1 MTSGSADDTTVSDVI
16 VCGYGPVG
24 QVLTALLGRAGHRV
38 TVLERHSEPY
48 PLPRAGHF
56 DHEVMRILQ
65 AIGVADRLEGIAARA
80 MQYQFLSPAGDVLGS
95 LPRDWDTPSAWPA
108 SYHFYQPHL
117 EGELDGAV
125 RGSGDVEVLRGR
137 EVVWVEQDGSGVTAA
152 TISPN
157 GLHAEHRA
165 RYLVGAD
172 GANSIVRSD
181 EPTFE
186 VEDLGFRAD
195 WLVVDVE
202 LLTGGLRKPVPD
214 TGQFLD
220 PNRPGHV
227 AYLAGPYYRWEFMV
241 LPGDDRDA
249 LQSPEFI
256 WRQLAPWLSRGQARI
271 VRNAVYTFRSILAT
285 PWRDRRVLL
294 AGDAAHLMPP
304 FLGQGMC
311 SGLRDAN
318 TLSWMLSLVLRGAAP
333 EPLLDEYE
341 RTRSPH
347 VRAFI
352 AESVRVGRLV
362 CITDPEEAAE
372 RDRRMLADVGASS
385 TPFLPPIGDGA
396 LRRCDALA
404 GTLAVQPR
412 VRDQGHEYRLDDQT
426 GRTFALLGL
435 GVDPLA
441 GATDEIVALADR
453 FGIRSVRIDPF
464 VDGQEPA
471 AGLRDAD
478 GRFTAWLGK
487 DELEVVL
494 VRPDF
499 YVFGSC
505 RSLEVVPD
513 LLRDLARRVDGHPAP
528 DGRCP
533 LQEVGGHA
541 S

>member
-1 MTSGSADDTTVSDVI
+1 MTGSVDKAATSNVT

-24 QVLTALLGRAGHRV
+24 QMVTALLGRAGHRV
-38 TVLERHSEPY
+38 TVLERQLQPY

-56 DHEVMRILQ
+56 DHEVMRLLQ
-65 AIGVADRLEGIAARA
+65 TIGVADRLDGIVAPAR
-80 MQYQFLSPAGDVLGS
+80 QYQFLSPTGDVLGS
-95 LPRDWDTPSAWPA
+95 LPRDWVTPSGWSP
-108 SYHFYQPHL
+108 SYHFYQPDL
-117 EGELDGAV
+117 ERILDRAV
-125 RGSGDVEVLRGR
+125 RESGDAKVLRGR
-137 EVVWVEQDGSGVTAA
+137 EVLSFEQDASGVTV
-152 TISPN
+152 TTVSSE
-157 GLHAEHRA
+157 GTQEEHRA
-165 RYLVGAD
+165 QYLIGAD
-172 GANSIVRSD
+172 GANSLVRSGNPVFD
-181 EPTFE
+181 T
-186 VEDLGFRAD
+186 VDLGFHAD

-202 LLTGGLRKPVPD
+202 LVSGTLRKPVPD

-220 PNRPGHV
+220 PGRPGHV

-256 WRQLAPWLSRGQARI
+256 WRQLAPWLSSDQARI

-311 SGLRDAN
+311 SGIRDAN
-318 TLSWMLSLVLRGAAP
+318 SLCWILDLVLRGAAQD
-333 EPLLDEYE
+333 ELLDEYE
-341 RTRSPH
+341 RSRSPH

-352 AESVRVGRLV
+352 AESVRVGRMV

-372 RDRRMLADVGASS
+372 RNRQMLADTQTSS

-396 LRRCDALA
+396 VRHGDALA

-412 VRDQGHEYRLDDQT
+412 VFDRGLEYRLDDEV
-426 GRTFALLGL
+426 GRGFALLGL

-441 GATDEIVALADR
+441 GANDEILDLTAR
-453 FGIRSVRIDPF
+453 FGIRSVPIHPF
-464 VDGQEPA
+464 EEGTEPA

-478 GRFTAWLGK
+478 GQFTAWLRK
-487 DELEVVL
+487 DGLSIVL

-499 YVFGSC
+499 YVYGSGT
-505 RSLEVVPD
+505 SADDVPD
-513 LLRDLARRVDGHPAP
+513 LLRDLARRV
-528 DGRCP
+528 
-533 LQEVGGHA
+533 GGHA
-541 S
+541 IPTDPPPLEGAGAHAP